1 MVNWAEKSAAFRKYL
16 ALRTEPVSFKRL
28 DHAAALDEIR
38 GLTKMDKT
46 HTFCQLPFMVRTMG
60 LTLGITADSKILDR
74 CKRLHA
80 LRSTTEEEMKKE
92 ADMLSKTWFA
102 SPADAMA
109 QQKDYPLMPVGEAIV
124 LAPLAGTTFEPDV
137 ISIFGNPAQI
147 MLIMCGLQ
155 KVKYEK
161 FDFSFIG
168 EGACTDSLARCY
180 VSGKPALAVP
190 CYGERTLGQVADDEI
205 VIALP
210 PEEIDRAIEGL
221 RLLKKV
227 GFIYPTVYIGGIA
240 NPLSALANFYPEAR
254 GGKKDSPQP

>member
-1 MVNWAEKSAAFRKYL
+1 MMTNWAEKSAAFRKYL
-16 ALRTEPVSFKRL
+16 ALRTEPVAFKRL
-28 DHAAALDEIR
+28 DKAADLDGIQ
-38 GLTKMDKT
+38 GLTRMDKT

-60 LTLGITADSKILDR
+60 MTLGVTGDSKILDR

-80 LRSTTEEEMKKE
+80 LLPTTGE
-92 ADMLSKTWFA
+92 AMQTEANMLSKTWFA
-102 SPADAMA
+102 SPEEAME
-109 QQKDYPLMPVGEAIV
+109 QQKDYPLMPVGEAVV
-124 LAPLAGTTFEPDV
+124 LAPLARTAFEPDV

-155 KVKYEK
+155 KVKYEQ
-161 FDFSFIG
+161 FNFSFIG
-168 EGACTDSLARCY
+168 EGACTDSTARCY
-180 VSGKPALAVP
+180 VSGKPSLAIP

-210 PEEIDRAIEGL
+210 PGEIDRAIEGL

-240 NPLSALANFYPEAR
+240 NPLYALANFYPAADQ
-254 GGKKDSPQP
+254 GKK